1 MISSGRP
8 SLFSL
13 SFGLCGQ
20 RGVACFQSLTN
31 STLQCKVYAMDSTRA
46 AEHLQVIRTLM
57 ERSAVYR
64 RALAPVMIF
73 AGSLGLL
80 AGVLGWRLSILQPR
94 AFVTYW
100 YSVAAAGA
108 IGAFL
113 MVRRQ
118 AWQQAEPF
126 WSPPTRRVAQAIL
139 PPLTAGF
146 LLGVM
151 AVAATKGTLM
161 AAHADSARFIV
172 LALPLAWIVLYGCA
186 LHASGF
192 FMTRGMRLFGWLVMA
207 GGCAAFSFLLMTG
220 QPPSDQ
226 ALLELSHGLMGFFFG
241 ALHLAYGV
249 YLYFTEPRR
258 NET

>member
-1 MISSGRP
+1 
-8 SLFSL
+8 
-13 SFGLCGQ
+13 
-20 RGVACFQSLTN
+20 
-31 STLQCKVYAMDSTRA
+31 MDSNLA

-73 AGSLGLL
+73 AGALGMV
-80 AGVLGWRLSILQPR
+80 AAVLGMKLGIVQPKL
-94 AFVTYW
+94 FVGYW
-100 YSVAAAGA
+100 YGVAALGV
-108 IGAFL
+108 IGAFM

-118 AWQQAEPF
+118 AWQQSEPF
-126 WSPPTRRVAQAIL
+126 WSPPTRRVAQAVL
-139 PPLTAGF
+139 PALTAGF

-151 AVAATKGTLM
+151 AVAATKGTFM
-161 AAHADSARFIV
+161 AASTGGSRFIV

-192 FMTRGMRLFGWLVMA
+192 FMTRGMRLFGWVIIG
-207 GGCAAFSFLLMTG
+207 GGCAAFSFLLMTS

-226 ALLELSHGLMGFFFG
+226 ALLQLSHGLMGFFFG
-241 ALHLAYGV
+241 ALHLSYGV